1 MANYSDIDYH
11 NAGLD
16 FKNMQEPGQGRLDKN
31 MRPVLIWLMRFYR
44 LFIALLA
51 AVSIFLPAGPAAAK
65 AHKHIRHP
73 RNRLPVVMVVEGPHL
88 ALKTWQEKRF
98 ANKTVVF
105 LGSGLG
111 IIPYNDKAV
120 ASILKR
126 MRAGRWGGLLEKE
139 YPTSKFYPVGPST
152 YLYLAW
158 KAGMVKKV
166 YWVPP
171 TKGSIGKGIIYDPM
185 AFIGGLGFNK
195 DSAKDVKMTGTSV
208 EAKLNGVPVCICG
221 LKDLPALR
229 NVVVVI
235 DLSFFPPLYKDEI
248 KTPFLDLFRGF
259 MATLKARRLKASYVF
274 ISNSTGMKLVP
285 MEFRFVAG
293 YLKTFFREPWKLK
306 DGPLPEWEFR
316 SRGMEYN
323 TFFQPDDMLRNYKQ
337 AVKHSPGDASLR
349 FDLSKAYL
357 YVKNAAEIRK
367 NLDEAVRID
376 GGYYLQYIEMGSYF
390 TAQGMPEDAEYFLKK
405 AQESCPDD
413 PRIYEA
419 YSKLYSVWGKYADSI
434 KAYKKIISLG
444 FEDDLIYGGMADSY
458 KKLGQY
464 EKARERYIKAL
475 SYIPQVDAKSRSTLL
490 MGLADAYLSD
500 KKPEEAIK
508 TYEEVLKETSDDH
521 ARDELQNKINKVK
534 SEWEPFLEPGH

>member
-1 MANYSDIDYH
+1 
-11 NAGLD
+11 
-16 FKNMQEPGQGRLDKN
+16 
-31 MRPVLIWLMRFYR
+31 MRFSR
-44 LFIALLA
+44 LFLVLLA
-51 AVSIFLPAGPAAAK
+51 TVSVLLSVGPASAK
-65 AHKHIRHP
+65 TRKHIRHHKHKP
-73 RNRLPVVMVVEGPHL
+73 PVVMVVEGPHL
-88 ALKTWQEKRF
+88 ALKTWQKRKF
-98 ANKTVVF
+98 AKKTIVF

-111 IIPYNDKAV
+111 IVPYNDKAV

-126 MRAGRWGGLLEKE
+126 MRAGRWEGLLEKE
-139 YPTSKFYPVGPST
+139 YPASKFYPVGPST

-158 KAGMVKKV
+158 KAGMVKQV

-185 AFIGGLGFNK
+185 AFIGGLGFDDK
-195 DSAKDVKMTGTSV
+195 AAKNVKMTDKYV
-208 EAKLNGVPVCICG
+208 KAKLNGVPVYICG
-221 LKDLPALR
+221 LKDLPPLR
-229 NVVVVI
+229 DAVVVI
-235 DLSFFPPLYKDEI
+235 DLSFFPPLYQDEI

-259 MATLKARRLKASYVF
+259 METFKTRKLKVSYVF

-285 MEFRFVAG
+285 IEFRFVGG

-337 AVKHSPGDASLR
+337 AVEHSPRDASLR

-357 YVKNAAEIRK
+357 YIKNATEIRK
-367 NLDEAVRID
+367 NLDEAVRLD

-390 TAQGMPEDAEYFLKK
+390 TGQGMPEDAEYFLKK
-405 AQESCPDD
+405 ARKACPDD

-419 YSKLYSVWGKYADSI
+419 YGKLYSVWGKYADSI

-444 FEDDLIYGGMADSY
+444 FENDVIYGGMADSY
-458 KKLGQY
+458 QKLGQY
-464 EKARERYIKAL
+464 EKARECYKKAL
-475 SYIPQVDAKSRSTLL
+475 SYIPQVDAKSRSALL

-500 KKPEEAIK
+500 KKPEEAVK
-508 TYEEVLKETSDDH
+508 TYEEVLYGTPEGH
-521 ARDELQNKINKVK
+521 ARDELQNKIDDIK
-534 SEWEPFLEPGH
+534 SEWEPFLNPGH